1 MGVEPVACLLRR
13 SHEVLAEDRP
23 PATDAHGERPNTI
36 NNKHHRAYER
46 PRPQHETAVEDDF
59 RSTATVVFGDN
70 FPTPE
75 RPEELRG
82 IDGDGRGPFGFM
94 NLCRPGIR

>member
-23 PATDAHGERPNTI
+23 QATDAHGERPNAI

-46 PRPQHETAVEDDF
+46 PRPQHETAVEDDC
-59 RSTATVVFGDN
+59 RSTATGGLWGQFH
-70 FPTPE
+70 TPSDPRSFE
-75 RPEELRG
+75 ASTG
-82 IDGDGRGPFGFM
+82 MVGP
-94 NLCRPGIR
+94 RSAS